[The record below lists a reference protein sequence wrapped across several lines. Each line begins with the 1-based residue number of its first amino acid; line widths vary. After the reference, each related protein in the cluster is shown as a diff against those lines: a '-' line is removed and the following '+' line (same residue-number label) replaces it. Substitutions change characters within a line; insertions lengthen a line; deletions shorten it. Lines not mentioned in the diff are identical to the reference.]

1 MLFLLLSCP
10 FMSESLRPH
19 GLQHIKPPCPSPSLK
34 VCPSSCPLHQWRQ
47 PVTSSSAGLF
57 SFCPQS
63 SPASG
68 TLPMSQLF
76 ASDDQNTGV
85 SALASVFPTSIQTWF
100 PLRLTGL
107 MSLLSKLLSG
117 VFSSTAVRRHRFFGI
132 LPSLESSFH
141 NCTWPL
147 VPIALTIWTFVG
159 RVTSL
164 LTNNTLLRFVIAF
177 LPRSNHLLISWLQS
191 PSTVILEPKKRKS
204 VTTFAFSPSI
214 CHAVMGLDAM
224 ILDFLIFSFKLA
236 LSYSSRGSLVSL
248 CFLPLEWYHPHIWG
262 CLCFS
267 RLSWFQL
274 VTHPAWHFSW
284 CTQHI
289 G

>member
-10 FMSESLRPH
+10 VMSESLRPH

-47 PVTSSSAGLF
+47 PVTSSSDGLF

-63 SPASG
+63 FPASG

-117 VFSSTAVRRHRFFGI
+117 VFSSTTVRRHQFCGALPFLQFSSHSCMRPLGSPQLWFYRLLLVLQCLFFTCC
-132 LPSLESSFH
+132 LDL
-141 NCTWPL
+141 
-147 VPIALTIWTFVG
+147 
-159 RVTSL
+159 SL
-164 LTNNTLLRFVIAF
+164 LSCQETIIWFHGC
-177 LPRSNHLLISWLQS
+177 SH
-191 PSTVILEPKKRKS
+191 
-204 VTTFAFSPSI
+204 
-214 CHAVMGLDAM
+214 
-224 ILDFLIFSFKLA
+224 
-236 LSYSSRGSLVSL
+236 
-248 CFLPLEWYHPHIWG
+248 HPQ
-262 CLCFS
+262 
-267 RLSWFQL
+267 WF
-274 VTHPAWHFSW
+274 
-284 CTQHI
+284 
-289 G
+289 